1 MKTSLFKY
9 SVLAIF
15 AGLTLQVK
23 AQNKPL
29 SQQMAATVMEIW
41 KDSLNLD
48 PANPKP
54 VKWAYD
60 QGVIL
65 EGIDGIWKRTA
76 DNEYFKYMQKSMD
89 FFVTKEGTINRYKQ
103 ADYNIDNI
111 KNGRILLT
119 LYKVTGQQKYFK
131 AATLLW
137 DQLQQQPRTKEG
149 GFWHKKIYP
158 NQMWLDGLY
167 MGQPFYAEYAALVK
181 NEKAF
186 DDIANQFIWMEKNAR
201 DAKTGLLYHGW
212 DESKTEQWANKTTG
226 KSPNFWGRAMGWY
239 GMALVDVLDNF
250 PQNHP
255 KRAALLAILNRFA
268 TAVQKVQDPKSGL
281 WYDILDQPQGK
292 GNYHEASAS
301 SMFVYALAKAVRM
314 GYLQPNYLAVAQKG
328 YNGIKTAFIEPV
340 GEGKVNLKGTVS
352 VSGLGGKPYRD
363 GSYAYYMSEKVITND
378 PKGVG
383 AFLLAANE
391 MEIEALPKSKFGETV
406 LLDSYF
412 NNETKIDQS
421 NNNVSWHYKWDERAN
436 GGFSFW
442 GDLFNNKG
450 FQTKTLYQAPTL
462 ANLKNA
468 AVYIIVDPDFEK
480 ENPKPNFIETTHIKA
495 ITEWVKEG
503 GILLLMGNDA
513 PNAELKHFNE
523 LASQFGVFFNGDSKG
538 TVPVATNFE
547 TAKVVVPAGNEIFK
561 NSTNLFIKEYSSLK
575 LSGAAKS
582 ILKDKDGDDV
592 MSITPYGKGMVY
604 VIGDPWLY
612 NEYVDG
618 RKLPATYDNFKAA
631 NDLVD
636 WVSKRILV
644 KKVKEISELGNKK
657 NKK

>member
-1 MKTSLFKY
+1 MRQHFFKY
-9 SVLAIF
+9 IVIVVFVCVS
-15 AGLTLQVK
+15 TKVK
-23 AQNKPL
+23 AQEKPL

-48 PANPKP
+48 PAKPKP

-65 EGIDGIWKRTA
+65 EGIDGIWKQTG
-76 DNEYFKYMQKSMD
+76 NSEYFKYMQKSMD
-89 FFVTKEGTINRYKQ
+89 FFVTKDGVINRYKQ
-103 ADYNIDNI
+103 ADYNIDNV

-137 DQLQQQPRTKEG
+137 DQLHQQPRTKEG
-149 GFWHKKIYP
+149 GFWHKKVYP

-167 MGQPFYAEYAALVK
+167 MGEPFYAEYAALIK
-181 NEKAF
+181 DDKAY

-212 DESKTEQWANKTTG
+212 DESKTEKWADKITG

-239 GMALVDVLDNF
+239 GMALVDVLDYF
-250 PQNHP
+250 PKNHP
-255 KRAALLAILNRFA
+255 KRAALIAILNRYA
-268 TAVQKVQDPKSGL
+268 TAVKKVQDLKSGL
-281 WYDILDQPQGK
+281 WYDILDQPNGK

-301 SMFVYALAKAVRM
+301 SMLVYTLAKAVRQ
-314 GYLQPNYLAVAQKG
+314 GNLPSSYFALADKG
-328 YNGIKTAFIEPV
+328 YKGIKKEFIEQA
-340 GEGKVNLKGTVS
+340 GAGKVNLNGTVS

-363 GSYAYYMSEKVITND
+363 GSYEYYLSEKVIVND

-391 MEIEALPKSKFGETV
+391 MEMAALPKPSLGRTV
-406 LLDSYF
+406 VLDSYF
-412 NNETKIDQS
+412 NNETKKDQS
-421 NNNVSWHYKWDERAN
+421 GNDLSWHYKWEERAN
-436 GGFSFW
+436 GGFSFF
-442 GDLFNNKG
+442 GEMFNRAG
-450 FQTKTLYQAPTL
+450 FKTTTLYEAPNLT
-462 ANLKNA
+462 NLKTA
-468 AVYIIVDPDFEK
+468 SIYIIVDPDIEK
-480 ENPKPNFIETTHIKA
+480 ENPKPNFVNAVDIKN
-495 ITEWVKEG
+495 ITQWVNNG
-503 GILLLMGNDA
+503 GILILMANDA

-523 LASQFGVFFNGDSKG
+523 LAINFGVFFNDDSKG
-538 TVPVATNFE
+538 TVPVASNFE
-547 TAKVVVPAGNEIFK
+547 TAKVVVPSGNGIFK
-561 NSTNLFIKEYSSLK
+561 NATNLFIKEYSSLK

-582 ILKDKDGDDV
+582 ILKDKDGDNV
-592 MSITPYGKGMVY
+592 MSVTKYGKGTIY

-631 NDLVD
+631 NDLVN
-636 WVSKRILV
+636 WLV
-644 KKVKEISELGNKK
+644 KQIPVLKK
-657 NKK
+657 

>member
-1 MKTSLFKY
+1 MKLSFFKY
-9 SVLAIF
+9 ITIAAFVIV
-15 AGLTLQVK
+15 TLQIR
-23 AQNKPL
+23 AQEKPL

-65 EGIDGIWKRTA
+65 EGIDGIWKRTGNS
-76 DNEYFKYMQKSMD
+76 DYFKYIQKSMD
-89 FFVTKEGTINRYKQ
+89 FFVTKDGVINRYKQ
-103 ADYNIDNI
+103 ADHNIDNI

-137 DQLQQQPRTKEG
+137 DQLHQQPRTKEG

-181 NEKAF
+181 DDKAY

-212 DESKTEQWANKTTG
+212 DESRTEKWADPKTG
-226 KSPNFWGRAMGWY
+226 KSPNFWARAMGWY
-239 GMALVDVLDNF
+239 GMALVDVLDYF
-250 PQNHP
+250 PKNHP
-255 KRAALLAILNRFA
+255 KRAELVAILNRFA
-268 TAVQKVQDPKSGL
+268 TSIKKVQDTKTGL
-281 WYDILDQPQGK
+281 WFDILDMPKGK
-292 GNYHEASAS
+292 GNYLEASAS
-301 SMFVYALAKAVRM
+301 SMFVYALAKAVRT
-314 GYLQPNYLAVAQKG
+314 GELPSSYFAVANKG
-328 YNGIKTAFIEPV
+328 FKGIKTVFIEQA
-340 GEGKVNLKGTVS
+340 GADKINLKGTVS

-363 GSYAYYMSEKVITND
+363 GSYEYYLSEKVITND

-391 MEIEALPKSKFGETV
+391 MEIAAMSKPGLGKTV

-412 NNETKIDQS
+412 NNEIKKDQS
-421 NNNVSWHYKWDERAN
+421 GNDLSWHYKWEERAN
-436 GGFSFW
+436 GGFSFF
-442 GDLFNNKG
+442 GAIFNRAG
-450 FQTKTLYQAPTL
+450 FKTNTLYVAPTL
-462 ANLKNA
+462 AHLKKA
-468 AVYIIVDPDFEK
+468 SIYIIVDPDFEK
-480 ENPKPNFIETTHIKA
+480 ENPKPNFIGAADIKN
-495 ITEWVKEG
+495 ITEWVKAG
-503 GILLLMGNDA
+503 GVLVLMANDA
-513 PNAELKHFNE
+513 PNTELRHFNE
-523 LASQFGVFFNGDSKG
+523 LAANFGAFFKGDSKG
-538 TVPVATNFE
+538 TVPVSTNFE

-561 NSTNLFIKEYSSLK
+561 NATNLFIKEYSSLK
-575 LSGAAKS
+575 LSGDAKS

-592 MSITPYGKGMVY
+592 MAVTKYGKGAVY
-604 VIGDPWLY
+604 IIGDPWLY
-612 NEYVDG
+612 DEYVDG

-631 NDLVD
+631 NDLVN
-636 WVSKRILV
+636 WLAKQV
-644 KKVKEISELGNKK
+644 K
-657 NKK
+657 